1 VNLLFQNYQYKFES
15 ISPVSSRLNR
25 IYNASEK
32 ILEPGNYGSKIEN
45 ATVNLAAY
53 YHLANY
59 HIKMD
64 TEIIQKMIP
73 LLNEKYKSLS
83 RRLANSKIIQLLR
96 NYEILSQPLEI
107 GLKNWKNNIQTY
119 ETLIQNNLSAILNQ
133 LAIKFIRENA
143 SIDPE
148 GKFSRFKIEG
158 FFSNYSLND
167 EEIKTAVEIILAKE
181 FKGDKAY
188 QGLQYLQIHKEEK
201 LIMLIFSPT
210 PLETINQEI
219 IQYAENN
226 GFDKFI
232 YERMYVILIEDPLA
246 YCAINDINQI
256 GGDTNR
262 FLQFLDAYANWF
274 EFFSDFSKNYRKII
288 QKIGVEPKIKIK
300 GPEIPP
306 LPSPTPL
313 PTLPQEY
320 ELSPE
325 EQTCVNLLSNLYHR
339 NKFSSTGRMNK
350 SSIQNFISV
359 YSLGITDLEKYLE
372 IMKHSSIIVS
382 ITKFQVVFAP
392 QILRA
397 TSIEDLTQ
405 KMTALFKYK

>member
-1 VNLLFQNYQYKFES
+1 
-15 ISPVSSRLNR
+15 
-25 IYNASEK
+25 
-32 ILEPGNYGSKIEN
+32 
-45 ATVNLAAY
+45 
-53 YHLANY
+53 
-59 HIKMD
+59 
-64 TEIIQKMIP
+64 MI
-73 LLNEKYKSLS
+73 
-83 RRLANSKIIQLLR
+83 
-96 NYEILSQPLEI
+96 
-107 GLKNWKNNIQTY
+107 
-119 ETLIQNNLSAILNQ
+119 
-133 LAIKFIRENA
+133 
-143 SIDPE
+143 
-148 GKFSRFKIEG
+148 
-158 FFSNYSLND
+158 
-167 EEIKTAVEIILAKE
+167 
-181 FKGDKAY
+181 
-188 QGLQYLQIHKEEK
+188 
-201 LIMLIFSPT
+201 IFSPT
-210 PLETINQEI
+210 PLEKINQEI

-256 GGDTNR
+256 GSDTNR

-325 EQTCVNLLSNLYHR
+325 EQTCVNLLANLYHR